1 MTLLIITQLLILIWQ
16 HLYLYISS
24 STLPLADCCGSNC
37 LSNLGL
43 EKDKLMSLHNKLC
56 SWYSSHILTQESA
69 ARMNDCDN
77 TTGLPATRSQ
87 LLLTREKQGDEN
99 ILSKLIETI
108 PQKWGI
114 ERYVLTPRGEMYH
127 ENKEEKLICS
137 QLCVR
142 LLFHWQ
148 FDITLD
154 AWDSFLCGISSYF
167 LLFISYRYPGK
178 TLSK

>member
-1 MTLLIITQLLILIWQ
+1 M
-16 HLYLYISS
+16 
-24 STLPLADCCGSNC
+24 
-37 LSNLGL
+37 SNLGL

-69 ARMNDCDN
+69 ARMNDCNN

-87 LLLTREKQGDEN
+87 LLLSREKQGDEN
-99 ILSKLIETI
+99 ILSKLIEKI

-142 LLFHWQ
+142 LLFH
-148 FDITLD
+148 
-154 AWDSFLCGISSYF
+154 
-167 LLFISYRYPGK
+167 
-178 TLSK
+178 